1 MSESIDEEFPE
12 ESISLELDE
21 LIPKTR
27 DDAVERLKQG
37 RLFRLLD
44 SIVKFLLARPES
56 EAICRDFLDAVIFPD
71 GNRNFTSIELLDG
84 NLSPARLR
92 GRGSRIDVYGALD
105 DGTKMNVEI
114 QLNYDAAHA
123 SRAVYYWSLVHTN
136 QLESGNLYKETD
148 RTVSVNILG
157 FDMLKFEKNFCN
169 SYSIRNDGSSRVL
182 TDDLKIIFIELP
194 KYLRVLKKPG
204 RKLKNKLERWLCFFV
219 GLEEQIMPDIAEAEP
234 VIGLAMKQEQIFLM
248 DERMRMAYI
257 DDLMDMYSERR
268 REALAQKLAREKREL
283 AELNSKHI
291 QRERKAVIRLYEL
304 GLTVGEIA
312 ETLGL
317 PENDVRVL
325 IA

>member
-1 MSESIDEEFPE
+1 MNESIDDEYLE
-12 ESISLELDE
+12 ESYSPELDE

-27 DDAVERLKQG
+27 DEAVERLKQG
-37 RLFRLLD
+37 SLFRLLD

-56 EAICRDFLDAVIFPD
+56 EEICRDFLSSVIFPE
-71 GNRNFTSIELLDG
+71 GHREITSVELLDR

-92 GRGSRIDVYGALD
+92 GRGSRIDVYCAVD
-105 DGTKMNVEI
+105 DGSKINVEI

-136 QLESGNLYKETD
+136 QLESGDIFKDVD

-157 FDMLKFEKNFCN
+157 FDMLKLEKNFCN

-194 KYLRVLKKPG
+194 KFIRELKKPG
-204 RKLKNKLERWLCFFV
+204 RKLKSKLERWLCFFV
-219 GLEEQIMPDIAEAEP
+219 GLEDEIMPDMAETEP
-234 VIGLAMKQEQIFLM
+234 VISLAVKQEQIFLM

-257 DDLMDMYSERR
+257 DDLMDMYSERKR
-268 REALAQKLAREKREL
+268 GARTQKLARDRYEL
-283 AELNSKHI
+283 AEENRRHA
-291 QRERKAVIRLYEL
+291 QRERKAAIKFIEL
-304 GLTVGEIA
+304 GMSIEEIA
-312 ETLGL
+312 STMGL
-317 PENDVRVL
+317 PESDVRNY